1 MEHEFTDKEAFLA
14 LCLAVAGM
22 KKAGFIDCEYE
33 LKEILN
39 SSIKKMPTIFND
51 GGAFS
56 FDEKNLEIFIKK
68 IKDSLSEDKTEILF
82 ETAVEIAVADGVL
95 KIEAELIFLK
105 KIHSLLSIKKDFNL
119 IIEEKTGI

>member
-1 MEHEFTDKEAFLA
+1 
-14 LCLAVAGM
+14 
-22 KKAGFIDCEYE
+22 
-33 LKEILN
+33 
-39 SSIKKMPTIFND
+39 MPTIFND